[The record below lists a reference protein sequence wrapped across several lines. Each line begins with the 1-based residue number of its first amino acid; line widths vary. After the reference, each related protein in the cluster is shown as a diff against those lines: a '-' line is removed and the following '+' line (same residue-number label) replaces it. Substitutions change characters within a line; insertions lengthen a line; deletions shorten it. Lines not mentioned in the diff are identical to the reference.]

1 MRTIGN
7 PHPTRTVQRAFMF
20 VDYEN
25 LFDYIKH
32 NDDQQSNPE
41 TKAGGL
47 LSAVSQYM
55 EGMRVSLVSSVA
67 YADFATIGAVGQQIQ
82 QSLYLAGVEP
92 RFVPAS
98 LQSNASEIQICVD
111 IMNTLQAQR
120 DITVIILVTGDRLYL
135 PLMKFCQQSGFRGV
149 VITFQSPDPTR
160 SGEHSD
166 LFIDANTL
174 LDQTSH
180 PAHLHAGEPVR
191 PAPDQSHRTAE
202 AGPPPEKIAEVTN
215 ETSLLALEVIDRFF
229 GQYEE
234 VYLTPLLRKLSE
246 ALGGEDDPK
255 ALVGDLNEAGAVW
268 LEKRRGYPYDYTVL
282 LINHDHPN
290 VLALQAGEQSY
301 NDDEYTDFDEEQN
314 SLYYNQDLGNSR
326 ENSSNSPIVR

>member
-1 MRTIGN
+1 MRTLGN

-25 LFDYIKH
+25 LFDYIKQH
-32 NDDQQSNPE
+32 DVQQSNPE
-41 TKAGGL
+41 TKSGTL
-47 LSAVSQYM
+47 LSAISRYM
-55 EGMRVSLVSSVA
+55 EGMRVSLASSVA
-67 YADFATIGAVGQQIQ
+67 YADFATIGSVGQQIQ

-111 IMNTLQAQR
+111 VMNTLQVQK

-135 PLMKFCQQSGFRGV
+135 PLMKFCQQSGLRGV
-149 VITFQSPDPTR
+149 VITFQSPDPTQ
-160 SGEHSD
+160 SAEHSE

-174 LDQTSH
+174 LEQPSH
-180 PAHLHAGEPVR
+180 ASHSSEPVR
-191 PAPDQSHRTAE
+191 SASDQPHRTVE
-202 AGPPPEKIAEVTN
+202 SGLPPEKVTEVAN

-246 ALGGEDDPK
+246 ALGGDDDPK
-255 ALVGDLNEAGAVW
+255 ALVGDLSEAGAVW

-290 VLALQAGEQSY
+290 VLAIQSAAQEY
-301 NDDEYTDFDEEQN
+301 NDGEYVDFDEDQN
-314 SLYYNQDLGNSR
+314 SLYYNRDLGNIR
-326 ENSSNSPIVR
+326 EDSSNPPIVR